1 MHENR
6 HILILSSWYPNRKS
20 PFLGNFVM
28 NHARLIAQSYQV
40 TLLHT
45 VADDSCS
52 KIEIVE
58 TQHDQLREIVI
69 YHPKGSHFFERR
81 KAIDRA
87 FDVGLGMISNVDLI
101 HAHVLLPKGY
111 LFVKAKK
118 LFNCPLIVTEHSSI
132 FAHQRKKSWSLKDHY
147 IARSTRKYIDHL
159 VAVSD
164 FQQKDLKRYFKETPT
179 SVIPN
184 PVDVNLFVPATTP
197 YNEKFR
203 FLHISTLDTT
213 VKNPFGI
220 VDAVALLHEKGY
232 RTFELVIVSDEP
244 VDALSNYVD
253 SKGLSNHIR
262 FFGPCQ
268 PEELPPFYRASDA
281 FVLYSDYESFSIV
294 VAEAWAC
301 GIPVI
306 STSVGIAE
314 NLPSALGIQVDARN
328 PLSLAI
334 GMERIF
340 NGATF
345 DRKAIREHALQ
356 YSNEAVLHAVI
367 KLYAN
372 VLG

>member
-1 MHENR
+1 MHTAR

-28 NHARLIAQSYQV
+28 NHARLVAQSYQV

-45 VADDSCS
+45 VADESCTE
-52 KIEIVE
+52 IEIVE
-58 TQHDQLREIVI
+58 TQQDQLREIVI
-69 YHPKGSHFFERR
+69 YHPKGAHFFERR

-87 FDVGLGMISNVDLI
+87 FDTGLEMISNVDLI

-132 FAHQRKKSWSLKDHY
+132 FARQRQKSWSLKDHY
-147 IARSTRKYIDHL
+147 IARTTRKHIDHL
-159 VAVSD
+159 VAVSE
-164 FQQKDLKRYFKETPT
+164 FQEKDLSRYFKETPT
-179 SVIPN
+179 TVIPN
-184 PVDVNLFVPATTP
+184 PVDVNLFVPATTT

-203 FLHISTLDTT
+203 FLHISTLDPM
-213 VKNPFGI
+213 VKNPYGI

-244 VDALSNYVD
+244 VEALRNYVA
-253 SKGLSNHIR
+253 SKELSKHIR

-281 FVLYSDYESFSIV
+281 FVLFSDYESFSIV

-306 STSVGIAE
+306 STSVGIAA
-314 NLPSALGIQVDARN
+314 NLTSNLGIQVEARN

-340 NGATF
+340 HGATF
-345 DRKAIREHALQ
+345 DRKSIREHALQ
-356 YSNEAVLHAVI
+356 FSNESVLDVL
-367 KLYAN
+367 KKFYAD
-372 VLG
+372 VLR

>member
-1 MHENR
+1 MHDKQ

-28 NHARLIAQSYQV
+28 NHARLIAQSFQV

-45 VADDSCS
+45 VADESCS
-52 KIEIVE
+52 KIEIIE
-58 TQHDQLREIVI
+58 NQHERLREIVI
-69 YHPKGSHFFERR
+69 YHPKGSNFFERR

-87 FDVGLGMISNVDLI
+87 FDAGLNMISGVDLI

-132 FAHQRKKSWSLKDHY
+132 FARQRQKSWSLKVHY
-147 IARSTRKYIDHL
+147 IARTTRKHIDHL
-159 VAVSD
+159 VAVSE
-164 FQQKDLKRYFKETPT
+164 FQQKDLARYFKDTPLA
-179 SVIPN
+179 VIPN
-184 PVDVNLFVPATTP
+184 PVDIDLFTPATSS

-213 VKNPFGI
+213 VKNPYGI
-220 VDAVALLHEKGY
+220 VDAVSLLHEKGY
-232 RTFELVIVSDEP
+232 RTFELVIVSDES
-244 VDALSNYVD
+244 VDDLKAYIE
-253 SKGLSNHIR
+253 SKGLSKHIR

-281 FVLYSDYESFSIV
+281 FILNSDYESFSIV

-306 STSVGIAE
+306 STSVGIADD
-314 NLPSALGIQVDARN
+314 LPSALGIQVETRN

-345 DRKAIREHALQ
+345 DRKVIRQYALR
-356 YSNEAVLHAVI
+356 YSNETVLEAVK
-367 KLYAN
+367 KLYAH
-372 VLG
+372 VLK

>member
-1 MHENR
+1 MQDKR
-6 HILILSSWYPNRKS
+6 HILILSSWYPNRKA

-28 NHARLIAQSYQV
+28 NHAKLLATSFQV

-45 VADDSCS
+45 VADEKCTQ
-52 KIEIVE
+52 IEIVE
-58 TQHDQLREIVI
+58 SQQEDFREIII
-69 YHPKGSHFFERR
+69 YHPKGAHFFERR

-87 FDVGLGMISNVDLI
+87 FDAGMQMIEHVDLI

-118 LFNCPLIVTEHSSI
+118 LFNCPLVVTEHSSI
-132 FAHQRKKSWSLKDHY
+132 FSRQRQKSWSLKDHY
-147 IARSTRKYIDHL
+147 IARTTRKHIDHL
-159 VAVSD
+159 IAVSE
-164 FQQKDLKRYFKETPT
+164 FQRKDLARYFKDTPT
-179 SVIPN
+179 TVIPN
-184 PVDVNLFVPATTP
+184 PIDVNLFKPSATP

-203 FLHISTLDTT
+203 FLHISTLDPI

-220 VDAVALLHEKGY
+220 IDAVALLLEKGY
-232 RTFELVIVSDEP
+232 RTFEVVIVSDEP
-244 VDALSNYVD
+244 VDALKNYVAT
-253 SKGLSNHIR
+253 KGLSQHIR

-306 STSVGIAE
+306 STSVGIAA
-314 NLPSALGIQVDARN
+314 NLPDTLGIQVEGRN
-328 PLSLAI
+328 ALSLAI

-345 DRKAIREHALQ
+345 DRKIIREYALQ
-356 YSNEAVLHAVI
+356 FSNEAVLDAVT
-367 KLYAN
+367 KLYTD

>member
-1 MHENR
+1 MHENQ

-28 NHARLIAQSYQV
+28 NHARLVAQSFHV

-45 VADDSCS
+45 VADESCTE
-52 KIEIVE
+52 IEIVE

-87 FDVGLGMISNVDLI
+87 FDAGLHMISGVDLI

-132 FAHQRKKSWSLKDHY
+132 FARQRQKSWSLKDHY
-147 IARSTRKYIDHL
+147 IARTTRKHINYL
-159 VAVSD
+159 VAVSE
-164 FQQKDLKRYFKETPT
+164 FQQKDLSRYFKETPT
-179 SVIPN
+179 TVIPN
-184 PVDVNLFVPATTP
+184 PVDVQLFAPATTS

-203 FLHISTLDTT
+203 FLHISTLDPT
-213 VKNPFGI
+213 VKNPYGI

-232 RTFELVIVSDEP
+232 RTFELVIVSDES
-244 VDALSNYVD
+244 VDALKTYIE
-253 SKGLSNHIR
+253 SKGLSKHIR

-281 FVLYSDYESFSIV
+281 FILNSDYESFSIV

-306 STSVGIAE
+306 STSVGIAA
-314 NLPSALGIQVDARN
+314 NLPSHLGIQVEARN

-340 NGATF
+340 NGTTF
-345 DRKAIREHALQ
+345 DRKVIRDHALLF
-356 YSNEAVLHAVI
+356 SNEAVLDAVK
-367 KLYAN
+367 KLYAH
-372 VLG
+372 VLK